1 MLRKLFLLATLA
13 AVAAS
18 AQARLQEERLDVPVT
33 VQDRAGQSE
42 TRLVRTSLFRDDA
55 SKGEAP
61 VAIILHGRPAD
72 SAAKADMGRARFSAA
87 VDFFVK
93 RGYVVAVP
101 TRIGYGVTGGRDVEA
116 SGNCERR
123 EFGPGFQ
130 AAADQALAV
139 LEVVRKRPGVA
150 HDRTVLVGHSYGGIV
165 ALAAAARKPA
175 GLQCGGQCVWR
186 SRRRSQATSWQ
197 QPCSTFPLAQQLRS
211 FGTAVRVPT
220 LWLYATNDRYF
231 GATVPK
237 QWFDAYSRIGGAG
250 EFVDVGR
257 VGADGHA
264 LFTHFPGIWQP
275 RVASFLDRH
284 GLRAARTGR
293 GSKS

>member
-33 VQDRAGQSE
+33 VKDRAGQVE

-55 SKGEAP
+55 NKSNAP

-72 SAAKADMGRARFSAA
+72 SAAKADMGWARFSAA

-150 HDRTVLVGHSYGGIV
+150 DDRTVLVGHSYGGIA

-175 GLQCGGQCVWR
+175 GVLAVINVSGGAGGDPKLR
-186 SRRRSQATSWQ
+186 PQ

-211 FGTAVRVPT
+211 FGTSVRVPT

-231 GATVPK
+231 GDTVPK

-284 GLRAARTGR
+284 GLRAARTNR